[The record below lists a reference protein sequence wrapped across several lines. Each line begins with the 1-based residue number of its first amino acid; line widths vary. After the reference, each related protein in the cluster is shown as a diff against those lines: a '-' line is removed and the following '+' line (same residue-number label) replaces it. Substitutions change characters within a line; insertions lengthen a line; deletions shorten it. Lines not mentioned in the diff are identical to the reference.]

1 MTAVERTP
9 LSLDRAHWQQSLQG
23 DIGERLTFARKQNE
37 RGPTL
42 RRVVV
47 LEEVAST
54 QDAPETI
61 TARTGTIVTALRQTR
76 GRGRLGR
83 EWADT
88 NDDGLAL
95 TCVLAS
101 NPWSDPSTSV
111 ELLAVA
117 SAVAAARAIE
127 HVLGGVVGIKWPNDL
142 VLRGRKLG
150 GILIERNR
158 DRTLLGIGI
167 NVHQRT
173 FPHELQATA
182 TSIAQV
188 AADTESLTR
197 LQVLRALMQELE
209 VVLAMDAARILS
221 AYHSRDVLTG
231 TRAEFATPTGAVEGE
246 VCSVDPL
253 RGLVVRTKTSEQ
265 FLPAATTSVTSW
277 NRAAAIEETTGQRR

>member
-1 MTAVERTP
+1 MTAVEGTP
-9 LSLDRAHWQQSLQG
+9 FSLERARWQQALQG
-23 DIGERLTFARKQNE
+23 DIGERLTHARKQNE
-37 RGPTL
+37 REPTL
-42 RRVVV
+42 RRAVV

-61 TARTGTIVTALRQTR
+61 AALTGTIITALRQTR

-142 VLRGRKLG
+142 MLHGRKLG

-167 NVHQRT
+167 NVQQQE

-182 TSIAQV
+182 TSMAQV
-188 AADTESLTR
+188 ASDTESLTR

-246 VCSVDPL
+246 VCAVDPL

-277 NRAAAIEETTGQRR
+277 NRSAAIEERAGQRR